1 MKAALR
7 RLIKFILISAW
18 LLSVAGSAAI
28 VRAEPPPPVEPQ
40 RVDQAVLQ
48 ALQEGSTADY
58 VLVFAEKA
66 DLSGAY
72 QISDWVERGQYVLD
86 ALKAAAAR
94 SQNRAQA
101 ELQRRGLRYRSFFAG
116 NEIYVYAG
124 NGPALQALVNLPEVA
139 RVRAPVTVQLEPA
152 GFPLPMVGPAAPQAE
167 VEGALAWGIADTRA
181 DQFWLTYQHEGEGI
195 IVANIDT
202 GVDVSHPALAGAYRC
217 GSDLTNPACW
227 HDPANV
233 CSGTVCDNHGH
244 GTHTMGSM
252 VASNDPA
259 FLYTVGMAPGAKW
272 IACKGCESSDC
283 SDASLNACAD
293 WILAPGGDPANR
305 PHVVNNSWGDAGG
318 NDWYAA
324 KVEAWRA
331 AGIFPAFSAG
341 NYGACEAV
349 GSPSDYQSAFASA
362 AHSSSRVIASF
373 SSKGP
378 GGFGDDPYTKPN
390 ISAPGASILSTWPAD
405 VYPYGDWVYSSG
417 TSMASPHSAGAVALL
432 WSCNSGLVGM
442 VDETF
447 QLLQS
452 SADAAPPGA
461 CGAPASGEGNYTYG
475 YGYLNVLAAAM
486 AVCGHGDIH
495 GVITN
500 QADHPLAGASIRA
513 TDQYQTVFS
522 DVSGA
527 DGSYE
532 LFLPE
537 GSFTLVAWLNG
548 YAPVM
553 KNLVLTDG
561 QSLTQDFKLLPG
573 KTVMLPLVAK

>member
-1 MKAALR
+1 MKAAPR
-7 RLIKFILISAW
+7 RLVSIFLISVW
-18 LLSVAGSAAI
+18 LLSAAGSAAI
-28 VRAEPPPPVEPQ
+28 VRAELPPPVEPQ

-48 ALQEGSTADY
+48 ALQADSTTDY

-72 QISDWVERGQYVLD
+72 RISDWVERGQYVLD

-94 SQNRAQA
+94 SQKRAQA

-152 GFPLPMVGPAAPQAE
+152 GFRLPLIGPAAPQAE
-167 VEGALAWGIADTRA
+167 LQGTVGWGITDTRA

-195 IVANIDT
+195 IVAGIDT

-244 GTHTMGSM
+244 GTHTMGIM

-272 IACKGCESSDC
+272 IACKGCENSTC

-293 WILAPGGDPANR
+293 WILAPDGDPANR
-305 PHVVNNSWGDAGG
+305 PHVVNNSWGDVGGDDWFAG
-318 NDWYAA
+318 
-324 KVEAWRA
+324 KVEGWRA

-341 NYGACEAV
+341 NF
-349 GSPSDYQSAFASA
+349 GSPDMCGDLGSPGDYQSAFSSA
-362 AHSSSRVIASF
+362 AHEISGAIASF

-378 GGFGDDPYTKPN
+378 GEFGADPYTKPN
-390 ISAPGASILSTWPAD
+390 LSAPGVDIVSTFRFQS
-405 VYPYGDWVYSSG
+405 WVSWSG

-432 WSCNSGLVGM
+432 WSCNSGLVGK

-452 SADAAPPGA
+452 SADTAPAGA
-461 CGAPASGEGNYTYG
+461 CGAPASGQGNYTYG

-486 AVCGHGDIH
+486 GVCGHGDIQ
-495 GVITN
+495 GVIKDE
-500 QADHPLAGASIRA
+500 ADHLLAGASIRA

-522 DVSGA
+522 DVSDT
-527 DGSYE
+527 DGSYK
-532 LFLPE
+532 LDLPE

-553 KNLVLTDG
+553 VKNLVLTDG
-561 QSLTQDFKLLPG
+561 QSLTQDFKLPPG